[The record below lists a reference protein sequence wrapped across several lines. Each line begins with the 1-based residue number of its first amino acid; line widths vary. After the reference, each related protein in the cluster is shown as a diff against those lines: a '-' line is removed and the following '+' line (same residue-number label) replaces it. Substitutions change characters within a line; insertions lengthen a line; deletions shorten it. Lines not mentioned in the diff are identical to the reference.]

1 MAVIENDVV
10 MKFKDSS
17 GNVNLLY
24 PITRADNVDGLQEAI
39 RNQSVVTK
47 GTGAVYTATVAGITS
62 LSAGVSFVMI
72 PHIVSTT
79 SSPKLNVNGLGEKL
93 IKRRVSN
100 CTGTFYNASAPSDW
114 LTAGK
119 PITVTYD
126 GEYWVADLPVPNAND
141 IMGAV
146 PIANGG
152 TGATTAAQARTNLGI
167 ETTDGTVISGNAN
180 YAEVG
185 EWVDGNPDA
194 EDRIGYFVCVDN
206 TTAKMTMRK
215 ATEIDDVRGV
225 TITAPAFSGNCS
237 NDKFDSDG
245 NLIAK
250 YSFVAVMGNA
260 SVIDNGT
267 CTVNG
272 RCMPTNDGTAIPSPN
287 SMGYQVISRI
297 DATHVLIMVE
307 PQADMLVRIK
317 NDVTQKADLP
327 KTARGTVI
335 ALSDASDGPLQG
347 LRIYGRTTQDG
358 TPTPEAPVPLENV
371 GDVTVTVA
379 GKNLLNAELLMYNY
393 ALSTEDGTVYQ
404 TTSGNYYGTIAY
416 IPVNLKGQLAFGP
429 KISHAFYDANNKF
442 ITGNGKSVDVIP
454 ENAAYFRL
462 DVHKDYKDT
471 AQVEY
476 GSVATEYE
484 PYKEMQTLPVSTPNG
499 LPGIPVTSGG
509 NYTDADGQQWICD
522 EKDFARGVY
531 VQRIG
536 AIDSYAGEA
545 VSEPYLSTTG
555 ALSTGAKVLYVLAT
569 PIETPIPEDELAAY
583 AALHTNRPNTTI
595 YNDAGA
601 HMDVG
606 YYTPDATMRQEDIK
620 EYVDASVR
628 KAAPVNLLDNSDFTN
643 LIAQAGYMGK
653 HGSTTYLADRWFVT
667 ANAPSYDEA
676 TRTIAFSKSGL
687 SIIDQTVGCDIAGK
701 TVTLAAKASGVTGA
715 VSITEHNAQSGHANV
730 SVGEGITTH
739 TFVGGDDTW
748 VRVFS
753 SSGGSVIIDWIA
765 LYEGSYTAET
775 LPEYRPKGYMV
786 EALNCGALHVTT
798 TATLSTSW
806 SGSGPYTQSLSVAGI
821 LSTDTPHIMPV
832 YSTTNSTAISQ
843 KEAWACVSKA
853 ETSDG
858 TITFTCFEEKP
869 ATEIP
874 IQIEVMR

>member
-24 PITRADNVDGLQEAI
+24 PITRANNVDGLQEAI

-47 GTGAVYTATVAGITS
+47 GTGAVYTATVEGIAS

-72 PHIVSTT
+72 PHTVSTT

-119 PITVTYD
+119 PITMTYD

-146 PIANGG
+146 HIANGG
-152 TGATTAAQARTNLGI
+152 TGATTATQARINLGI
-167 ETTDGTVISGNAN
+167 ETTDGTVSSGNAN

-327 KTARGTVI
+327 KTVSGTVI
-335 ALSDASDGPLQG
+335 ALSDASSGPLQG
-347 LRIYGRTTQDG
+347 LRVYGRTTQDG
-358 TPTPEAPVPLENV
+358 TPTPDNPVELVSAGGGGSV
-371 GDVTVTVA
+371 GVTVA
-379 GKNLLNAELLMYNY
+379 GKNLVTSIQNGNIAGAYNRALYAKVDILLPDTDYFISFVGASGHKCYSNENAFISTVHTDFTCTGRRQGILLHTLKNISKDKATCYDPQNGWIIFKNN
-393 ALSTEDGTVYQ
+393 AGNTVVPSFTDVQIEAGTVMTDYEAPVPYQ
-404 TTSGNYYGTIAY
+404 T
-416 IPVNLKGQLAFGP
+416 IP
-429 KISHAFYDANNKF
+429 I
-442 ITGNGKSVDVIP
+442 
-454 ENAAYFRL
+454 
-462 DVHKDYKDT
+462 
-471 AQVEY
+471 
-476 GSVATEYE
+476 
-484 PYKEMQTLPVSTPNG
+484 STPNG

-522 EKDFARGVY
+522 EVDFARGVY
-531 VQRIG
+531 VQRVATKVFDGSESGWKLSEGSVNTIKWPVFSGGWATCFAQSSHFQYGANNAYDNIIG
-536 AIDSYAGEA
+536 FFA
-545 VSEPYLSTTG
+545 VDAVGNIYFATGHTTLDDFKLWI
-555 ALSTGAKVLYVLAT
+555 AENPVTVVCRMAT

-583 AALHTNRPNTTI
+583 AALHTNRPNTTV

-601 HMDVG
+601 HMEVG
-606 YYTPDATMRQEDIK
+606 YYPPDATMRQEDIMGALDHVGNAAR
-620 EYVDASVR
+620 EYVDSKRFLATVSLPAASWAGD
-628 KAAPVNLLDNSDFTN
+628 AA
-643 LIAQAGYMGK
+643 
-653 HGSTTYLADRWFVT
+653 
-667 ANAPSYDEA
+667 
-676 TRTIAFSKSGL
+676 
-687 SIIDQTVGCDIAGK
+687 
-701 TVTLAAKASGVTGA
+701 
-715 VSITEHNAQSGHANV
+715 
-730 SVGEGITTH
+730 
-739 TFVGGDDTW
+739 
-748 VRVFS
+748 
-753 SSGGSVIIDWIA
+753 
-765 LYEGSYTAET
+765 
-775 LPEYRPKGYMV
+775 
-786 EALNCGALHVTT
+786 
-798 TATLSTSW
+798 
-806 SGSGPYTQSLSVAGI
+806 PYTQTVPVSGI
-821 LSTDTPHIMPV
+821 LATDFPHITPV
-832 YSTTNSTAISQ
+832 YSSTLATALAQ
-843 KEAWACVSKA
+843 KEAWSMVNQGVPGAG
-853 ETSDG
+853 E
-858 TITFTCFEEKP
+858 ITFTCFEDKP
-869 ATEIP
+869 ATAIP

>member
-24 PITRADNVDGLQEAI
+24 PITRANNVDGLQEAI

-47 GTGAVYTATVAGITS
+47 GTGAVYAATVEGIAS

-72 PHIVSTT
+72 PHTVSTT

-119 PITVTYD
+119 PITMTYD

-146 PIANGG
+146 HIANGG
-152 TGATTAAQARTNLGI
+152 TGATTATQARINLGI
-167 ETTDGTVISGNAN
+167 ETTDGTVSSGNAN

-327 KTARGTVI
+327 KTVSGTVI
-335 ALSDASDGPLQG
+335 ALSDASSGPLQG

-358 TPTPEAPVPLENV
+358 TPTPDNPVELVSV
-371 GDVTVTVA
+371 GDGGSVGVTIC
-379 GKNLLNAELLMYNY
+379 GKNLYDASLYPLVDDRAISSTDGKVY
-393 ALSTEDGTVYQ
+393 ATSTKKWCATE
-404 TTSGNYYGTIAY
+404 NY
-416 IPVNLKGQLAFGP
+416 IPVSKSLIGKSIVKSDSATLC
-429 KISHAFYDANNKF
+429 FYDNDKIFLRSFSAGTYPF
-442 ITGNGKSVDVIP
+442 IVP
-454 ENAAYFRL
+454 ENSAYYRFDMLRE
-462 DVHKDYKDT
+462 YKNT
-471 AQVEY
+471 AQIALA
-476 GSVATEYE
+476 STQTDYE
-484 PYKEMQTLPVSTPNG
+484 PYTAQTLPLSTPNG

-509 NYTDADGQQWICD
+509 NYTDAEGQQWICD
-522 EKDFARGVY
+522 EVDFARGVY
-531 VQRIG
+531 VQRVFYRVYNGSEGWNLSERNADKGQNGVFYLGVSSAILAGKAARNSRFKSSGWAATGSGVFDTLYGQIRCNAISTDMTVAEWKSLLAQWAADG
-536 AIDSYAGEA
+536 APMEFMAQ
-545 VSEPYLSTTG
+545 
-555 ALSTGAKVLYVLAT
+555 LAT
-569 PIETPIPEDELAAY
+569 PVETPIPAEELSAY

-601 HMDVG
+601 YMDVG
-606 YYTPDATMRQEDIK
+606 YYPPDATMRQEDI
-620 EYVDASVR
+620 
-628 KAAPVNLLDNSDFTN
+628 
-643 LIAQAGYMGK
+643 M
-653 HGSTTYLADRWFVT
+653 
-667 ANAPSYDEA
+667 
-676 TRTIAFSKSGL
+676 
-687 SIIDQTVGCDIAGK
+687 
-701 TVTLAAKASGVTGA
+701 
-715 VSITEHNAQSGHANV
+715 
-730 SVGEGITTH
+730 
-739 TFVGGDDTW
+739 
-748 VRVFS
+748 
-753 SSGGSVIIDWIA
+753 
-765 LYEGSYTAET
+765 
-775 LPEYRPKGYMV
+775 
-786 EALNCGALHVTT
+786 GALDHVGNAAREYADAKHFL
-798 TATLSTSW
+798 ATVSLPAAGW
-806 SGSGPYTQSLSVAGI
+806 AGDAAPYTQSVTVSGI
-821 LSTDTPHIMPV
+821 LATDFPHITPV
-832 YSTTNSTAISQ
+832 YSSTLATALAQ
-843 KEAWACVSKA
+843 KEAWSMVNQGVPGAG
-853 ETSDG
+853 E
-858 TITFTCFEEKP
+858 ITFTCFEDKP
-869 ATEIP
+869 TVEIP

>member
-24 PITRADNVDGLQEAI
+24 PITRANNVDGLQEAI

-47 GTGAVYTATVAGITS
+47 GTGAVYTATVEGIVS

-72 PHIVSTT
+72 PHTVSTT

-119 PITVTYD
+119 PITMTYD

-146 PIANGG
+146 HIANGG
-152 TGATTAAQARTNLGI
+152 TGATTATQARINLGI
-167 ETTDGTVISGNAN
+167 ETTDGTVSSGNAN

-317 NDVTQKADLP
+317 NDVTQKASLP
-327 KTARGTVI
+327 KTASGTVI
-335 ALSDASDGPLQG
+335 ALSDASSGPLQG

-358 TPTPEAPVPLENV
+358 TPTPDNPVELVSVSNPNIVFYSNLFDKNNVVDSWIVNSDGSENSNAVWSTSNFIGILPNSYLYFSIGERV
-371 GDVTVTVA
+371 G
-379 GKNLLNAELLMYNY
+379 N
-393 ALSTEDGTVYQ
+393 
-404 TTSGNYYGTIAY
+404 
-416 IPVNLKGQLAFGP
+416 QLA
-429 KISHAFYDANNKF
+429 IHEYDANKSF
-442 ITGNGKSVDVIP
+442 IISNRADNRETANPFLATKTTP
-454 ENAAYFRL
+454 
-462 DVHKDYKDT
+462 DT
-471 AQVEY
+471 RYVRVGYRNDLGTKELLLNY
-476 GSVATEYE
+476 GTERITYTEYKE
-484 PYKEMQTLPVSTPNG
+484 PQVFAIPCTLNA
-499 LPGIPVTSGG
+499 IPVKSGG

-522 EKDFARGVY
+522 EVDLGRGVY
-531 VQRIG
+531 VQRVNIVVLNG
-536 AIDSYAGEA
+536 SEDWNKTSNKFRFLLADAKGENA
-545 VSEPYLSTTG
+545 NKKLLCDKYKSSITYPITSGECTHRVGNYYNIEFCDDDFTSISLDDMITNLQSNPIRL
-555 ALSTGAKVLYVLAT
+555 AYVLGT
-569 PIETPIPEDELAAY
+569 PIETPIPEAELAAY
-583 AALHTNRPNTTI
+583 ASLHTNRPNTTV

-601 HMDVG
+601 YMEVG
-606 YYTPDATMRQEDIK
+606 YYPPDATMRQEDIMSALDNVGNAAK
-620 EYVDASVR
+620 EYVDAKHFLATVSLP
-628 KAAPVNLLDNSDFTN
+628 AAS
-643 LIAQAGYMGK
+643 
-653 HGSTTYLADRWFVT
+653 W
-667 ANAPSYDEA
+667 
-676 TRTIAFSKSGL
+676 
-687 SIIDQTVGCDIAGK
+687 VGD
-701 TVTLAAKASGVTGA
+701 AA
-715 VSITEHNAQSGHANV
+715 
-730 SVGEGITTH
+730 
-739 TFVGGDDTW
+739 
-748 VRVFS
+748 
-753 SSGGSVIIDWIA
+753 
-765 LYEGSYTAET
+765 
-775 LPEYRPKGYMV
+775 
-786 EALNCGALHVTT
+786 
-798 TATLSTSW
+798 
-806 SGSGPYTQSLSVAGI
+806 PYTQTVTVSGI
-821 LSTDTPHIMPV
+821 LATDFPHVTPV
-832 YSTTNSTAISQ
+832 YSSTLATALAQ
-843 KEAWACVSKA
+843 KEVWSMVNMGVPGAG
-853 ETSDG
+853 E
-858 TITFTCFEEKP
+858 ITFTCFEDKP
-869 ATEIP
+869 TVEIP